1 MKHQTTFYYLLPTA
15 LFLIQYS
22 FFHGGY
28 FGYDEMWYSKIAA
41 SVIKGEFTHF
51 HLYCFRYAM
60 ILPLAL
66 IYKIVGIN
74 DFSNFL
80 FNIIQHWVVIY
91 IILQFLQS
99 YTART
104 KWLAILYYTCLP
116 IITLYIE
123 KPMPDIVVMT
133 GFSMMVYGYYQVRF
147 LNKENSKTALL
158 WFVIGAIFA
167 FWAKETFLI
176 FYPIF
181 LFLAGYDTFYQKS
194 RIYFWKWTSL
204 ILTAFLAFYFLGN
217 YLWFGDALKR
227 VHTISAFSYVHDCSY
242 DHQPLSVLFKR
253 VYYELWFAFIR
264 NAILLPVIFLPLLW
278 KKSIPSA
285 FLFLYASW
293 LVSMLLA
300 NFMTISYSSY
310 VPLCPDPR
318 HFMFAFPIG
327 ACVFAIGIEFVR
339 KNIYLLLFSIAASVM
354 MLYISIV
361 NQYEITWFLFIPLI
375 AGLIL
380 MYLDKPNEAVVVI
393 CLGIMSMY
401 ITHAM
406 YNDKT
411 NYKDQKKLPQ
421 YILENA
427 KEKSLVVTDAA
438 NVNISNFIGKFDTT
452 MVNFVDYAAFDTIS
466 KSGYQ
471 KKYLIMNGMTM
482 YLANQEWDKL
492 PEFAKTAHEKL
503 PKVYE
508 NKSGAVYLLDQ

>member
-15 LFLIQYS
+15 LFLIQFC

-41 SVIKGEFTHF
+41 SVVSGEFTHF

-66 IYKIVGIN
+66 LYKIVGIN

-80 FNIIQHWVVIY
+80 FNLIQHWIVVY
-91 IILQFLQS
+91 IILQLLQS
-99 YTART
+99 YSARI
-104 KWLAILYYTCLP
+104 KWLAILYYSCLP

-133 GFSMMVYGYYQVRF
+133 GFSMMVYGYYQVKF
-147 LNKENSKTALL
+147 LNIEHSRATLL
-158 WFVIGAIFA
+158 WFIIGAILLFL
-167 FWAKETFLI
+167 AKETFLI

-181 LFLAGYDTFYQKS
+181 LFLAAYDLFYRKS
-194 RIYFWKWTSL
+194 HTYFWKWTTL
-204 ILTAFLAFYFLGN
+204 ILTVFIGFYFLAN

-242 DHQPLSVLFKR
+242 DHQPLSVLIKR

-264 NAILLPVIFLPLLW
+264 NAILLPIIFLPLIW
-278 KKSIPSA
+278 RKSMTSA
-285 FLFLYASW
+285 FSFLYGCW
-293 LVSMLLA
+293 LASMLLA
-300 NFMTISYSSY
+300 NFMTISYTSY

-327 ACVFAIGIEFVR
+327 ACVFAIGLEYVR
-339 KNIYLLLFSIAASVM
+339 KNIFLLLFAVVTSLLMLFVSV
-354 MLYISIV
+354 I
-361 NQYEITWFLFIPLI
+361 NHFEITWFLFIPLI

-380 MYLDKPNEAVVVI
+380 MYLERPNESVAII
-393 CLGIMSMY
+393 CLGMLSMY
-401 ITHAM
+401 VVHAL

-421 YILENA
+421 FILNNA

-438 NVNISNFIGKFDTT
+438 NVNISNYIGKFDTT
-452 MVNFVDYAAFDTIS
+452 MVTFVDYEAFDTIS
-466 KSGYQ
+466 KSQFQ
-471 KKYLIMNGMTM
+471 KEYLIMNGMTM
-482 YLANQEWDKL
+482 YLANQEWEEL

-508 NKSGAVYLLDQ
+508 NKSGAVYLLK